1 MHFHQIINSCLY
13 THHADLWVSV
23 DIMCAVSRLPV
34 LADVAVSPWL
44 PEREQQQQHTH
55 TQPGGLVARGEAEAH
70 GELVIDRSHAASWN
84 ISLIFSF
91 HHHLLC

>member
-55 TQPGGLVARGEAEAH
+55 NREAWWLGGKQKLTG
-70 GELVIDRSHAASWN
+70 SW
-84 ISLIFSF
+84 
-91 HHHLLC
+91 